1 MAKQK
6 TDINFDLLSD
16 AFGGII
22 STTAVL
28 YGRAKLRDHEEEADL
43 LMDIQNFVLSAVDI
57 IDPSGILGPIIAEKA
72 KESIAEVFEL
82 ADKKIDERADVLVN

>member
-1 MAKQK
+1 MAKLE

-28 YGRAKLRDHEEEADL
+28 YGGAKLRDHEEATDL
-43 LMDIQNFVLSAVDI
+43 LMDIQNFVISVIDI
-57 IDPSGILGPIIAEKA
+57 IDPSGTLGLMTAKKA
-72 KESIAEVFEL
+72 KESIAEVFKL
-82 ADKKIDERADVLVN
+82 ADKEIDERADVLVN